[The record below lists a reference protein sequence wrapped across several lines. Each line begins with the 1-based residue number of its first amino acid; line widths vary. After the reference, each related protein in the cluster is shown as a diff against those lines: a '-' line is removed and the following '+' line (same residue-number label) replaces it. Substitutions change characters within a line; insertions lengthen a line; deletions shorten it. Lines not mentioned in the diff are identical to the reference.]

1 MVREPRRDNYEK
13 RMTFDAEGYVWCAH
27 WGGTRIS
34 RYDRN
39 DQVDQV
45 IEIPVPMVAS
55 MAFGGKNLKKLFVT
69 TPWLN
74 MEKDQIKAASL
85 SGGLFV
91 IDVDCESMQE
101 TIFCGET
108 PPMSLLGNSSMDWVK
123 KGV

>member
-1 MVREPRRDNYEK
+1 M
-13 RMTFDAEGYVWCAH
+13 
-27 WGGTRIS
+27 
-34 RYDRN
+34 
-39 DQVDQV
+39 
-45 IEIPVPMVAS
+45 IEIPVPMLAS
-55 MAFGGKNLKKLFVT
+55 MVFGGKNLKKLFVT
-69 TPWLN
+69 TSRLN